1 MKHDQQSGRRLA
13 RVRSGARGLLAL
25 LLALTVGCRAP
36 PPTRG
41 PGGVAARPAGAT
53 EYRLDAAGSQLWLYL
68 HAAGPMIKKGH
79 SHVIRT
85 RALQGA
91 VWIPAQLEQ
100 SACEFELPV
109 AAFEVDDPQERS
121 AAGGEFAEP
130 LDEDARTGTRE
141 HMLGDR
147 QLDAAHYP
155 LLTLRCQQV
164 SVLPD
169 GLLLQLLVSVRDH
182 DARLAVPVHWQRDGC
197 TLQASGEISFKQ
209 TDLGIEPYSL
219 LMGVL
224 RVDDEVR
231 ARFRLL
237 LHCLPAPAG

>member
-1 MKHDQQSGRRLA
+1 VAVLLVLA
-13 RVRSGARGLLAL
+13 TA
-25 LLALTVGCRAP
+25 CRAP
-36 PPTRG
+36 PPARG
-41 PGGVAARPAGAT
+41 PGGAPARPAGAT

-68 HAAGPMIKKGH
+68 HPAGPMIKLGH
-79 SHVIRT
+79 SHVIST
-85 RALQGA
+85 HALQGA
-91 VWIPAQLEQ
+91 VWIPAQLEH

-130 LDEDARTGTRE
+130 LDEEARAGTRE

-169 GLLLQLLVSVRDH
+169 GLLLQLVLTVRDH

-197 TLQASGEISFKQ
+197 TLQASGEFTFRQ
-209 TDLGIEPYSL
+209 TDLGIEPFSL
-219 LMGVL
+219 LLGVL
-224 RVDDEVR
+224 RVEDEIR
-231 ARFRLL
+231 ARFQLL